1 LDLPEKDIGN
11 LTLGREATMTV
22 SQAQTQKAEPENT
35 TVKPAITSDWSAQ
48 VRGIQ
53 GNVLAIAEGEQHLLE
68 VGDTVQLHQT
78 VLSVAD
84 SAVVFQTEFGE
95 VISIGFDQKVSL
107 TPQWL
112 EGLVA
117 NEDALFIPNIE
128 NLEQLLA
135 SGKSLEE
142 SLPAPA
148 AGGPTTT
155 VTSAGDNPARVDRIQ
170 QTTAGVSSNEFGTQ
184 SLTVSVGTD
193 TDGDIVDVIT
203 NDVQSDGAAPIAVAD
218 VVVTQED
225 QTLVT
230 ANLLLNDSLPDLS
243 SVTDFDAFS
252 IEGATI
258 SYNGDGTFTYQPT
271 ANFFG
276 TDSFSYTLIDFNG
289 QSSTAVVTVNVTAVN
304 DTPTVAAVVSLT
316 AGEDTIDTSLDLLA
330 NASDVDTADTLSVS
344 NLTET
349 SGNDAAGVSFVDNRL
364 VVADGHYNY
373 LAQGEVLELN
383 YIYDVVDGNG
393 GIVST
398 SASVT
403 IIGANDAPVVSAT
416 IDESQGE
423 DATGVTIDLLQ
434 NSSDID
440 ISDSLSISD
449 LIEISG
455 EDAGGLALV
464 GKNLVVTD
472 GYYNYLAAGENL
484 TLTYTYSV
492 IDDNGGITPTS
503 VAITINGSNDIPA
516 VSAAVSLVT
525 NEDAAATLDLLANAT
540 DEDTTDVLAVAH
552 LVETSGRDAGG
563 ISLVDNNLVIADGYY
578 DYLTQGQ
585 TLVLNYTY
593 DVSDG
598 NGGVVATSAS
608 ITINGTNDAP
618 EVKADIDGLQLSV
631 GSASGNVV
639 FNDSDV
645 DNPAGDLSV
654 VTPAY
659 IVGKYGNLLLNEDG
673 SFDYQLANSGG
684 SIITG
689 PTNNLVTYWN
699 ADNNTEDVAPAGAV
713 SDSLT
718 LRNGASYSANGR
730 VGQALAF
737 DGVNDYVSVANSA
750 DINSAPGD
758 FVQRSISLWFKADDA
773 SGRQVIFEEGG
784 NINGLNIYVEN
795 GQVFVGGWSTS
806 EGHGWAGTWHSAAV
820 TDGQWH
826 HVTLVLDTSANGA
839 NTTAPNSFFAYLD
852 GQDISGVDTSA
863 SELYRGHTGDI
874 NVGRSG
880 GSIRYDDGNGGYES
894 DGSANYFAGEVDDVR
909 IYDGA
914 LSAAEV
920 DELANPPIVIDNSGG
935 TQVDPSDVLQ
945 GEGPT
950 DGLVTRWQMDDAT
963 DSAVAGAK
971 ADTLNFNGAQ
981 ITVDASLG
989 NVLEFSGAQIAE
1001 PGDSA
1006 DINIGTFS
1014 ERTVSF
1020 WFNADDTSGR
1030 QVIYKEG
1037 GSVRGLNIYID
1048 DGELY
1053 VSGWNT
1059 PGGESGW
1066 SGSFVSSATIV
1077 AGQWH
1082 QVSLVLD
1089 GGTSVTADALSM
1101 YLDGQL
1107 VGQTS
1112 GSQLWSHSGDINLG
1126 GSDTTVYYHDGFS
1139 NAKNYF
1145 DGKLDDGRIYNKA
1158 LDANEAAELHN
1169 PSSDAVV
1176 IDTFEYQITDGQDSS
1191 DTTDI
1196 KFVVT
1201 DRNLVEGDNVD
1212 NNLLGG
1218 AGDDVIFGRQG
1229 SDTATGGAGS
1239 DTYVW
1244 VDGDQSSAVVP
1255 VDVIS
1260 DFQRGTDGDLLDLR
1274 DLLQG
1279 ENVANVTDYLQ
1290 FESDGTDTVVSIDSK
1305 GNAGASV
1312 DQQIVLE
1319 GVDLTLLGNNQA
1331 IANQLLGDGNLHIDT

>member
-1 LDLPEKDIGN
+1 MAESQQNNIDSTIPSEK
-11 LTLGREATMTV
+11 A
-22 SQAQTQKAEPENT
+22 
-35 TVKPAITSDWSAQ
+35 SDWSAE
-48 VRGIQ
+48 VRAVKGDVIIVADNDQ
-53 GNVLAIAEGEQHLLE
+53 QPLLG
-68 VGDTVQLHQT
+68 VGDQISLGQT
-78 VLSVAD
+78 ILSVAD
-84 SAVVFQTEFGE
+84 SALVLVTSDGQ
-95 VISIGFDQKVSL
+95 VISIGYDQQVTFS
-107 TPQWL
+107 PEWL
-112 EGLVA
+112 DELV
-117 NEDALFIPNIE
+117 NDQDALPIQDIE
-128 NLEQLLA
+128 TLEQRLA
-135 SGKSLEE
+135 QGQALDEI
-142 SLPAPA
+142 LPAPA

-155 VTSAGDNPARVDRIQ
+155 VTSAGDNPARVDRVQ
-170 QTTAGVSSNEFGTQ
+170 QATTGIRGDEFGTQ
-184 SLTVSVGTD
+184 SLSVSVDADTD
-193 TDGDIVDVIT
+193 TDDSLS
-203 NDVQSDGAAPIAVAD
+203 NDSQSDGAGPIAVSD
-218 VVVTQED
+218 VVVAQED

-243 SVTDFDAFS
+243 SVTDFDAVS
-252 IEGATI
+252 VQGAAIT
-258 SYNGDGTFTYQPT
+258 YNGNGSFTYQSA

-276 TDSFSYTLIDFNG
+276 SDSFTYTLIDFNG
-289 QSSTAVVTVNVTAVN
+289 QTSTGVVTVNVAAVN
-304 DTPTVAAVVSLT
+304 DIPTVSAAVGLVIS
-316 AGEDTIDTSLDLLA
+316 EDTFAASVDLLA
-330 NASDVDTADTLSVS
+330 NASDVDAVDALSVT
-344 NLTET
+344 NLIET
-349 SGNDAAGVSFVDNRL
+349 SGG
-364 VVADGHYNY
+364 
-373 LAQGEVLELN
+373 
-383 YIYDVVDGNG
+383 DVG
-393 GIVST
+393 G
-398 SASVT
+398 
-403 IIGANDAPVVSAT
+403 
-416 IDESQGE
+416 
-423 DATGVTIDLLQ
+423 
-434 NSSDID
+434 
-440 ISDSLSISD
+440 
-449 LIEISG
+449 
-455 EDAGGLALV
+455 
-464 GKNLVVTD
+464 
-472 GYYNYLAAGENL
+472 
-484 TLTYTYSV
+484 
-492 IDDNGGITPTS
+492 
-503 VAITINGSNDIPA
+503 
-516 VSAAVSLVT
+516 VSLV
-525 NEDAAATLDLLANAT
+525 NNA
-540 DEDTTDVLAVAH
+540 
-552 LVETSGRDAGG
+552 
-563 ISLVDNNLVIADGYY
+563 LVITDGYY
-578 DYLTQGQ
+578 DYLAQGQ
-585 TLVLNYTY
+585 TLTLNYTY

-598 NGGVVATSAS
+598 NGGVAATSAS

-618 EVKADIDGLQLSV
+618 EVKADIDGLLLSV

-699 ADNNTEDVAPAGAV
+699 VDNNGQDLAPGGSV
-713 SDSLT
+713 SDTLT

-750 DINSAPGD
+750 DINSAPSD
-758 FVQRSISLWFKADDA
+758 FVQRSISLWFKADDT

-784 NINGLNIYVEN
+784 SINGLNIYVEN
-795 GQVFVGGWSTS
+795 GEVFVGGWSTS
-806 EGHGWAGTWHSAAV
+806 EGHGWNGTWHSEAV

-826 HVTLVLDTSANGA
+826 HVSLVLDASANGA

-880 GSIRYDDGNGGYES
+880 GSIRYDDGSGGYES

-945 GEGPT
+945 GDGPT

-963 DSAVAGAK
+963 DSAIAGAK
-971 ADTLNFNGAQ
+971 ADTLNLNGAQ
-981 ITVDASLG
+981 ITVDASRG

-1006 DINIGTFS
+1006 DINIGTFD

-1037 GSVRGLNIYID
+1037 GSVRGLTIYID
-1048 DGELY
+1048 NGELY

-1066 SGSFVSSATIV
+1066 SGSFVSSTGIA

-1089 GGTSVTADALSM
+1089 GGTSVSADALSM
-1101 YLDGQL
+1101 YLDGLL

-1176 IDTFEYQITDGQDSS
+1176 IDTFEYQISDGQDNS
-1191 DTTDI
+1191 DTADI

-1201 DRNLVEGDNVD
+1201 DRNLIEGDNAD

-1290 FESDGTDTVVSIDSK
+1290 FESDGTDTVVSIDSQ

-1319 GVDLTLLGNNQA
+1319 GIDLTLLGNNQA

>member
-1 LDLPEKDIGN
+1 MAE
-11 LTLGREATMTV
+11 
-22 SQAQTQKAEPENT
+22 SQQNNIDSIMPSEN
-35 TVKPAITSDWSAQ
+35 ALDWSAE
-48 VRGIQ
+48 VRAVKGDVIIVADNDKQPLLGI
-53 GNVLAIAEGEQHLLE
+53 
-68 VGDTVQLHQT
+68 GDQISLGQT
-78 VLSVAD
+78 ILSVAD
-84 SAVVFQTEFGE
+84 SALVLVTSDGK
-95 VISIGFDQKVSL
+95 VISIGYDQQVTFSRE
-107 TPQWL
+107 WL
-112 EGLVA
+112 QELILSQDVLPIQ
-117 NEDALFIPNIE
+117 DIE
-128 NLEQLLA
+128 TLEQRLA
-135 SGKSLEE
+135 QGQALDEI
-142 SLPAPA
+142 LPAPA

-155 VTSAGDNPARVDRIQ
+155 VTSAGDNPARVDRVQ
-170 QTTAGVSSNEFGTQ
+170 QATTGIRGDEFGTQ
-184 SLTVSVGTD
+184 SLSTSVDTD
-193 TDGDIVDVIT
+193 TDGSLSSDF
-203 NDVQSDGAAPIAVAD
+203 QSDGAGPIAVSD
-218 VVVTQED
+218 VVVAQED
-225 QTLVT
+225 QALVT
-230 ANLLLNDSLPDLS
+230 TNLLLNDNLPDLS
-243 SVTDFDAFS
+243 SVTDFDAVSAQGAS
-252 IEGATI
+252 IT
-258 SYNGDGTFTYQPT
+258 YNGNGSFTYQPAT
-271 ANFFG
+271 NFFG
-276 TDSFSYTLIDFNG
+276 SDSFTYTLVDFNG
-289 QSSTAVVTVNVTAVN
+289 QLSTAVVTVNVTAVN
-304 DTPTVAAVVSLT
+304 DIPTVSAAVSLV
-316 AGEDTIDTSLDLLA
+316 ANEDAKAASLDLLA
-330 NASDVDTADTLSVS
+330 NASDEDTSDILSV
-344 NLTET
+344 
-349 SGNDAAGVSFVDNRL
+349 
-364 VVADGHYNY
+364 
-373 LAQGEVLELN
+373 
-383 YIYDVVDGNG
+383 
-393 GIVST
+393 
-398 SASVT
+398 
-403 IIGANDAPVVSAT
+403 
-416 IDESQGE
+416 
-423 DATGVTIDLLQ
+423 
-434 NSSDID
+434 
-440 ISDSLSISD
+440 
-449 LIEISG
+449 
-455 EDAGGLALV
+455 
-464 GKNLVVTD
+464 
-472 GYYNYLAAGENL
+472 
-484 TLTYTYSV
+484 
-492 IDDNGGITPTS
+492 
-503 VAITINGSNDIPA
+503 
-516 VSAAVSLVT
+516 T
-525 NEDAAATLDLLANAT
+525 N
-540 DEDTTDVLAVAH
+540 

-563 ISLVDNNLVIADGYY
+563 ISLADNNLVIADGYY

-598 NGGVVATSAS
+598 NGGVVSTTAS
-608 ITINGTNDAP
+608 ITINGSNDAP
-618 EVKADIDGLQLSV
+618 EVQADIVGLQLSA
-631 GSASGNVV
+631 GSSSGNVMS
-639 FNDSDV
+639 NDSDA
-645 DNPAGDLSV
+645 DNPPGDLSV
-654 VTPAY
+654 LTPAY

-699 ADNNTEDVAPAGAV
+699 ADSNDQDLAPGGSV
-713 SDSLT
+713 SDTLT

-750 DINSAPGD
+750 DINSAPAD

-784 NINGLNIYVEN
+784 NINGLNIYVEK

-820 TDGQWH
+820 TDEQWH
-826 HVTLVLDTSANGA
+826 HVTLVLDASANGA

-874 NVGRSG
+874 NIGRSG

-935 TQVDPSDVLQ
+935 TQIDPSDVLQ
-945 GEGPT
+945 GDGPT
-950 DGLVTRWQMDDAT
+950 DGLVTHWQMDDAT

-971 ADTLNFNGAQ
+971 ADTLNLNGAQ
-981 ITVDASLG
+981 ITVDASRG

-1001 PGDSA
+1001 PGDST
-1006 DINIGTFS
+1006 DINIGTFE

-1037 GSVRGLNIYID
+1037 GSVRGLTIYID
-1048 DGELY
+1048 NGELY

-1066 SGSFVSSATIV
+1066 SGSFVSSTGIA

-1158 LDANEAAELHN
+1158 LDASEAAELHN

-1176 IDTFEYQITDGQDSS
+1176 IDTFEYQITDGQDNS

-1201 DRNLVEGDNVD
+1201 DRNLVEGDNAD
-1212 NNLLGG
+1212 NNLLGS

-1244 VDGDQSSAVVP
+1244 VDGDQSSAEVP

-1290 FESDGTDTVVSIDSK
+1290 FESDGTDTVVSIDSQ

-1319 GVDLTLLGNNQA
+1319 GIDLTLLGNNQA